1 MIGSNSENACTQ
13 MFAKKRESRETVHQ
27 RTIREGASIMNSA
40 LGTVFIVDDNPEVR
54 ASLGRVLSAA
64 EYRTRAFESAECFLQ
79 EQDGAEPG
87 CLLLDIYLPGLS
99 GIDLQRTLDGSPC
112 ARPIVFL
119 TGMADIK
126 TSVTAMKAGAVD
138 FLTKPIDN
146 EKLFSAVNE
155 ALRRDAEQRAARAI
169 RSAIETR
176 LRTLTPRER
185 EVLKFVV
192 AGRLNKQISAIMG
205 TGEKT
210 VKVHRSR
217 VMAKMRVRS
226 VAELVLLA
234 ERVGIVNELT
244 IGTRSSNLNWKDPLS
259 FQAIAVG
266 NKMPQVVES
275 QPSNGPY

>member
-1 MIGSNSENACTQ
+1 
-13 MFAKKRESRETVHQ
+13 
-27 RTIREGASIMNSA
+27 MNSA
-40 LGTVFIVDDNPEVR
+40 SGTVFIVDDNLEVR
-54 ASLGRVLSAA
+54 TSLARVLSAA
-64 EYRTRAFESAECFLQ
+64 DYRTRSFESAECFLQ

-112 ARPIVFL
+112 ARPIIFL
-119 TGMADIK
+119 TGMADIR
-126 TSVTAMKAGAVD
+126 TSVTAMKAGAID

-169 RSAIETR
+169 RSTIQT
-176 LRTLTPRER
+176 LHSTLTPRER
-185 EVLKFVV
+185 EVLKLVV
-192 AGRLNKQISAIMG
+192 AGRLNKQISAMIG

-226 VAELVLLA
+226 VAELVRLT
-234 ERVGIVNELT
+234 ECIGIVNELT
-244 IGTRSSNLNWKDPLS
+244 MSIRSTDLNWKNPQSLH
-259 FQAIAVG
+259 ATTVG
-266 NKMPQVVES
+266 YEKPQVIES
-275 QPSNGPY
+275 RPSSGPIGPKIHQST

>member
-1 MIGSNSENACTQ
+1 
-13 MFAKKRESRETVHQ
+13 
-27 RTIREGASIMNSA
+27 MNSPS
-40 LGTVFIVDDNPEVR
+40 GTVFIVDDNVQVR
-54 ASLGRVLSAA
+54 TSLARVLSAA
-64 EYRTRAFESAECFLQ
+64 GYRTRAFESAECFLK

-99 GIDLQRTLDGSPC
+99 GFDLQRTLDGSAC

-119 TGMADIK
+119 TGMADIQ
-126 TSVTAMKAGAVD
+126 TSVTAMKAGAID

-146 EKLFSAVNE
+146 EKLFIAVNE

-169 RSAIETR
+169 RSAIEAR
-176 LRTLTPRER
+176 LSTLTPRER

-192 AGRLNKQISAIMG
+192 AGRLNKQISAILG

-226 VAELVLLA
+226 VAELVHLV
-234 ERVGIVNELT
+234 ERVGFLGELT
-244 IGTRSSNLNWKDPLS
+244 ISIRSSDLN
-259 FQAIAVG
+259 G
-266 NKMPQVVES
+266 NNPQRFPVITAGNEMSLVHAR
-275 QPSNGPY
+275 

>member
-1 MIGSNSENACTQ
+1 
-13 MFAKKRESRETVHQ
+13 
-27 RTIREGASIMNSA
+27 MNSA
-40 LGTVFIVDDNPEVR
+40 AGTVFIVDDNAQVR
-54 ASLGRVLSAA
+54 TSLARVLSAA
-64 EYRTRAFESAECFLQ
+64 GYRTRAFESAECFLQ

-99 GIDLQRTLDGSPC
+99 GFDLQRTLDGSAC

-119 TGMADIK
+119 TGMADIQ
-126 TSVTAMKAGAVD
+126 TSVAAMKAGAID

-146 EKLFSAVNE
+146 EKLFIAVNE

-169 RSAIETR
+169 RSAIEAR
-176 LRTLTPRER
+176 LSTLTPRER

-192 AGRLNKQISAIMG
+192 AGRLNKQISAILG

-226 VAELVLLA
+226 VAELVHLV
-234 ERVGIVNELT
+234 ERVGFLGELT
-244 IGTRSSNLNWKDPLS
+244 ISIRSSDLN
-259 FQAIAVG
+259 G
-266 NKMPQVVES
+266 NNPQRFPVITAGNEMSLVHAR
-275 QPSNGPY
+275 

>member
-1 MIGSNSENACTQ
+1 
-13 MFAKKRESRETVHQ
+13 
-27 RTIREGASIMNSA
+27 MNSA
-40 LGTVFIVDDNPEVR
+40 SGTVFIVDDNVQVR
-54 ASLGRVLSAA
+54 TSLARVLSAA
-64 EYRTRAFESAECFLQ
+64 GYRTRAFESAECFLK

-99 GIDLQRTLDGSPC
+99 GFDLQRTLDGSAC

-119 TGMADIK
+119 TGMADIQ
-126 TSVTAMKAGAVD
+126 TSVAAMKAGAID

-146 EKLFSAVNE
+146 EKLFIAVNE

-169 RSAIETR
+169 RSAIEAR
-176 LRTLTPRER
+176 LSTLTPRER

-192 AGRLNKQISAIMG
+192 AGRLNKQISAILG

-226 VAELVLLA
+226 VAELVHLV
-234 ERVGIVNELT
+234 ERVGFLGELT
-244 IGTRSSNLNWKDPLS
+244 ISIRSSDLN
-259 FQAIAVG
+259 G
-266 NKMPQVVES
+266 NNPQRFPVITAGNEMSLVHAR
-275 QPSNGPY
+275 

>member
-1 MIGSNSENACTQ
+1 MIS
-13 MFAKKRESRETVHQ
+13 
-27 RTIREGASIMNSA
+27 AS
-40 LGTVFIVDDNPEVR
+40 GTVFIVDDNLEVR
-54 ASLGRVLSAA
+54 TALARVLSAA
-64 EYRTRAFESAECFLQ
+64 GYRPRAFESAECFLR

-126 TSVTAMKAGAVD
+126 TSVIAMKAGAID

-155 ALRRDAEQRAARAI
+155 GLRRDAEQRAARAI
-169 RSAIETR
+169 RFTIETR
-176 LRTLTPRER
+176 LLTLTPRER
-185 EVLKFVV
+185 EVLKFVI
-192 AGRLNKQISAIMG
+192 AGRLNKQISAILG

-210 VKVHRSR
+210 VKVHRAR

-226 VAELVLLA
+226 VAELVHLA
-234 ERVGIVNELT
+234 ERVGIVGEPT
-244 IGTRSSNLNWKDPLS
+244 ISIPSSDLNLKSPQS
-259 FQAIAVG
+259 FQAIRPC
-266 NKMPQVVES
+266 NKMPQVIES
-275 QPSNGPY
+275 RPGNGPNTVAGRPGQLG

>member
-1 MIGSNSENACTQ
+1 
-13 MFAKKRESRETVHQ
+13 
-27 RTIREGASIMNSA
+27 MNGKS
-40 LGTVFIVDDNPEVR
+40 GTVFIVDDSPQVR
-54 ASLGRVLSAA
+54 TSLVRVLSVAG
-64 EYRTRAFESAECFLQ
+64 YRTRAFESAESFLQ

-119 TGMADIK
+119 TGMADIQ
-126 TSVTAMKAGAVD
+126 TSVTAMKAGAID

-146 EKLFSAVNE
+146 EKLFSAVDE
-155 ALRRDAEQRAARAI
+155 ALRRDAEQRVAHAI
-169 RSAIETR
+169 RTAIETR
-176 LRTLTPRER
+176 LKTLTPRER

-192 AGRLNKQISAIMG
+192 AGRLNKQISAIIG

-234 ERVGIVNELT
+234 ERVGIVNEPT
-244 IGTRSSNLNWKDPLS
+244 ISIRLPDPSSKDPQG
-259 FQAIAVG
+259 FQMITVV
-266 NKMPQVVES
+266 NKMPQVMDS
-275 QPSNGPY
+275 RPSNGPYTVGREHELLG

>member
-1 MIGSNSENACTQ
+1 
-13 MFAKKRESRETVHQ
+13 
-27 RTIREGASIMNSA
+27 MNSA
-40 LGTVFIVDDNPEVR
+40 SGTVFIVDDNLQVR
-54 ASLGRVLSAA
+54 TSLARVLSAA
-64 EYRTRAFESAECFLQ
+64 GCRTRAFESAECFLQ

-87 CLLLDIYLPGLS
+87 CLLLDIYLPSLS

-112 ARPIVFL
+112 ARPIIFL
-119 TGMADIK
+119 SGMADIQ
-126 TSVTAMKAGAVD
+126 TSVTAMKAGAID
-138 FLTKPIDN
+138 FLTKPIDS

-155 ALRRDAEQRAARAI
+155 GLRRDAEQRAARAI

-192 AGRLNKQISAIMG
+192 AGRLNKQISAIIG

-210 VKVHRSR
+210 VKVHRAR

-234 ERVGIVNELT
+234 ERVGIVNEPAISIRSSDLNGKNPQSSQVIT
-244 IGTRSSNLNWKDPLS
+244 IGNR
-259 FQAIAVG
+259 
-266 NKMPQVVES
+266 MPQVIMS
-275 QPSNGPY
+275 RPSNGPYTDAGRHGLLG

>member
-1 MIGSNSENACTQ
+1 
-13 MFAKKRESRETVHQ
+13 
-27 RTIREGASIMNSA
+27 MNSVS
-40 LGTVFIVDDNPEVR
+40 GTVFIVDDNVQVR
-54 ASLGRVLSAA
+54 TSLARVLSAA
-64 EYRTRAFESAECFLQ
+64 GYRTRAFESAECFLK

-99 GIDLQRTLDGSPC
+99 GFDLQRTLDGSAC

-119 TGMADIK
+119 TGMADIQ
-126 TSVTAMKAGAVD
+126 TSVAAMKAGAID

-146 EKLFSAVNE
+146 EKLFIAVNE

-169 RSAIETR
+169 RSAIEAR
-176 LRTLTPRER
+176 LSTLTPRER

-192 AGRLNKQISAIMG
+192 AGRLNKQISAILG

-226 VAELVLLA
+226 VAELVHLV
-234 ERVGIVNELT
+234 ERVGFLGELT
-244 IGTRSSNLNWKDPLS
+244 ISIRSSDLN
-259 FQAIAVG
+259 G
-266 NKMPQVVES
+266 NNPQRFPVITAGNEMSLVHAR
-275 QPSNGPY
+275 

>member
-1 MIGSNSENACTQ
+1 
-13 MFAKKRESRETVHQ
+13 
-27 RTIREGASIMNSA
+27 MNSA
-40 LGTVFIVDDNPEVR
+40 SGTVFIVDDNVQVR
-54 ASLGRVLSAA
+54 TSLARVLSAA
-64 EYRTRAFESAECFLQ
+64 GYRTRAFESAECFLK

-99 GIDLQRTLDGSPC
+99 GFDLQRTLDGSAC

-119 TGMADIK
+119 TGMADIQ
-126 TSVTAMKAGAVD
+126 TSVAAMKAGAID

-146 EKLFSAVNE
+146 EKLFIAVNE

-169 RSAIETR
+169 RSAIEAR
-176 LRTLTPRER
+176 LSTLTPRER

-192 AGRLNKQISAIMG
+192 AGRLTKPISALLG

-226 VAELVLLA
+226 VAELVHLV
-234 ERVGIVNELT
+234 ERVGFLGELT
-244 IGTRSSNLNWKDPLS
+244 ISIRSSDLN
-259 FQAIAVG
+259 G
-266 NKMPQVVES
+266 NNPQRFPVITAGNEMSLVHAR
-275 QPSNGPY
+275 